1 MGKTKDSD
9 SKSDDALVLWN
20 VRLPASLLVLLRKR
34 AKEQD
39 RSASWLARHYIAEGL
54 ERKKSLT

>member
-1 MGKTKDSD
+1 MGKTKDFD

-20 VRLPASLLVLLRKR
+20 VRLPKSVVVRLRKR
-34 AKEQD
+34 AKELD

>member
-1 MGKTKDSD
+1 MGKTKDFD

-20 VRLPASLLVLLRKR
+20 VRLPESLLVRLRKR
-34 AKEQD
+34 AKEMD